1 MIVSNSEDLT
11 QDDKNDLENRL
22 SQFLKDPDPEID
34 LNLDGDLRKI
44 NFIFKK
50 MKKIINLGG
59 SIDHTVINGSDQ
71 IVAGQ
76 IGNRQSKQFQIT
88 PEEIIRLKDIL
99 EQRDAEIAV
108 LVFLFLFLRRV
119 LSSHSDP
126 ITEERKAKTEILAR
140 VIQSI
145 KVYR

>member
-22 SQFLKDPDPEID
+22 SQFLKDPDPESD

-71 IVAGQ
+71 TMVAGQ

-108 LVFLFLFLRRV
+108 LVF
-119 LSSHSDP
+119 
-126 ITEERKAKTEILAR
+126 
-140 VIQSI
+140 
-145 KVYR
+145 

>member
-22 SQFLKDPDPEID
+22 SQFLKDPDPESD

-71 IVAGQ
+71 TMVAEQ

-108 LVFLFLFLRRV
+108 LVF
-119 LSSHSDP
+119 
-126 ITEERKAKTEILAR
+126 
-140 VIQSI
+140 
-145 KVYR
+145 